1 MGFFALNMI
10 QNGRQPLSS
19 SESCPVWIQRTVQP
33 QQRYSII
40 PKTVKQKHRK
50 STWVSNGDTELVHQL
65 NLEPLLSLP
74 AEAFVCRNWK
84 LVFGYLQLRTS
95 CIMSGEREPVRI
107 SSRHQI
113 VHLSQQFIHWPYVD
127 SIVSAMVR
135 VSTLAETGKR
145 HNSGLLFSSGISS
158 F

>member
-33 QQRYSII
+33 QQGYSII

-74 AEAFVCRNWK
+74 AEAFVSHSLSSIK
-84 LVFGYLQLRTS
+84 LLNLR
-95 CIMSGEREPVRI
+95 
-107 SSRHQI
+107 Q
-113 VHLSQQFIHWPYVD
+113 SQT
-127 SIVSAMVR
+127 R
-135 VSTLAETGKR
+135 LK
-145 HNSGLLFSSGISS
+145 
-158 F
+158 